1 MATKIQDIKAV
12 NWQLSAT
19 ELGQVVE
26 GISDIKQCIGTIL
39 KTTKG
44 SDPLRP
50 LFGSDIWQY
59 IDKPVTTAVA
69 NIAYEILDAIAKWET
84 RIIIKELIYEINGA
98 RIDFFLT
105 ATLFESGEVTQ
116 ILFYIDRVEQI
127 TPPFIGRAFSN
138 GFSMGFS

>member
-12 NWQLSAT
+12 NWQLSVT

-26 GISDIKQCIGTIL
+26 GIADIRQCIGTIL

-50 LFGSDIWQY
+50 EFGSNIWQY

-69 NIAYEILDAIAKWET
+69 NIAYEILDALTKWET
-84 RIIIKELIYEINGA
+84 RIIITSLTYDIVIS
-98 RIDFFLT
+98 RIDFVLT
-105 ATLFESGEVTQ
+105 CTLFESGEVTQ
-116 ILFYIDRVEQI
+116 ILFYIDRVDQI
-127 TPPFIGRAFSN
+127 TPPFIGRAFSD
-138 GFSMGFS
+138 GFSLGFS